1 MNNPFETI
9 LEYLHRLEK
18 KVDRIELKTKEPT
31 PQLYTVKEFSELTDS
46 SEQTVRL
53 WIKKGLI
60 KGEKLGRKIYINESQ
75 FQEGLQEVK
84 SLKFKR

>member
-1 MNNPFETI
+1 MNNPFSHIDSRLTIIET
-9 LEYLHRLEK
+9 LL
-18 KVDRIELKTKEPT
+18 IELKESSRQKP
-31 PQLYTVKEFSELTDS
+31 LKRYTVKEFSELTDS

-75 FQEGLQEVK
+75 FQEGLKEVK